1 MLTSFLAMLAKQ
13 WLDRY
18 IHRPEMSVTARCRD
32 RQRKCDG
39 LDRWPFQLFMDVL
52 PVLLQIALLLLGSG
66 LAMYMAAYQVVSADA
81 VTIFTALGAGIYIV
95 FVIFGALSYDSPFQT
110 PASAT
115 IRMLFGNVLLAFPAL
130 ERRFIKARKKL
141 SRWVQVGKMPQLLPI
156 SIRDLR
162 GRWPGSQ
169 DVDFYLG
176 SLRDTNADDA
186 HCISWVLKNITDR
199 EAIDAALQLAG
210 TVQWFEGG
218 CNSDPPYGLI
228 VSIFGSCFDYT
239 KSLDPKMRD
248 RAYFS
253 ATAILQIH
261 TSALRK
267 SEGYATKKYPVPRVR
282 RIDTSNIDDD
292 FKSVLGILGSIR
304 EEDFPPSLLAD
315 ITPRRALWI
324 SELLLRF
331 ASNKHTDIAV
341 RSALIHEP
349 DALRYSQWH
358 ELSPRV
364 VENFLWVWCV
374 HLESENGGGALRN
387 KREL

>member
-1 MLTSFLAMLAKQ
+1 MLAKQ